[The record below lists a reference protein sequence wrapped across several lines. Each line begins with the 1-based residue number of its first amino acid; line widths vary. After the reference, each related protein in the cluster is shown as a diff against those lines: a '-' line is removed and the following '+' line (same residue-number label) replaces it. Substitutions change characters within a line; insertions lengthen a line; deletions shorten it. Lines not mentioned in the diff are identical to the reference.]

1 MNPATA
7 PLFAANSQDYEGVFR
22 QTANVVVCPAVRVL
36 FDPNYPNEAPI
47 AELKEAATACRR
59 ATQRV

>member
-47 AELKEAATACRR
+47 AELKEAATS
-59 ATQRV
+59 